1 MTPEQILKKANKHYL
16 KHRSSFIV
24 VVLRSARHGACVCCG
39 KRFESSDPIE
49 ESAEHW
55 RKALKEDAR
64 EISPVLPGMEKFLE
78 GK

>member
-1 MTPEQILKKANKHYL
+1 MTNEQILQKAKKHYL

-24 VVLRSARHGACVCCG
+24 VVLRSARHGGCVCCG
-39 KRFESSDPIE
+39 KPFKSSDPVE

-64 EISPVLPGMEKFLE
+64 EISPTIPGMEKFLE
-78 GK
+78 

>member
-1 MTPEQILKKANKHYL
+1 MTEKKKHYL

-39 KRFESSDPIE
+39 KPFESSDPVE

-55 RKALKEDAR
+55 RKALKEDTK
-64 EISPVLPGMEKFLE
+64 EISPAIPRRGKSLE
-78 GK
+78 D